1 MPIHRKKRKF
11 EMGRQAS
18 MTKVGDKKV
27 INVRGRGGNIKRRA
41 LKLNEGNFTW
51 ISEKVTKKCKILEVL
66 YNATN
71 NELVRTQTLVK
82 NSIVSVDP
90 TPFKYYWYIHYD
102 AEDNGKKVKL
112 PELPDQERKKK
123 LEEKKQKLSKPHP
136 NKEQLDKL
144 NHFFELMNK
153 GKLYACIT
161 SRPGQVGKAD
171 EFMMALQSL
180 DNFRLSTYGLDNG
193 GLFQKRQHML
203 QSEEEMNM
211 AGGGSVGLIM
221 QDGLSIRQR
230 FCDIVNS
237 IWGLGIW
244 CDVSETASGSDK
256 NMDGELSDQKDQSGS
271 ISGDQPQEVTNE

>member
-1 MPIHRKKRKF
+1 MGISRSSKNKRRLTGGRMPIHRKKRKF

-18 MTKVGDKKV
+18 MTKVGEKKI

-51 ISEKVTKKCKILEVL
+51 VSEKVTKKCKILEVL

-82 NSIVSVDP
+82 NTIVSVDP

-102 AEDNGKKVKL
+102 TEDNGKKVKL

-123 LEEKKQKLSKPHP
+123 LEEKKQKLSKQHP
-136 NKEQLDKL
+136 NKDQLDKL

-153 GKLYACIT
+153 GRLYACIT

-171 EFMMALQSL
+171 GYLLEGRELEFYIKKLE
-180 DNFRLSTYGLDNG
+180 
-193 GLFQKRQHML
+193 K
-203 QSEEEMNM
+203 
-211 AGGGSVGLIM
+211 
-221 QDGLSIRQR
+221 
-230 FCDIVNS
+230 
-237 IWGLGIW
+237 
-244 CDVSETASGSDK
+244 K
-256 NMDGELSDQKDQSGS
+256 
-271 ISGDQPQEVTNE
+271 